1 MKSSPMKPS
10 PAKPGL
16 AVGGPLK
23 RGDRILDKYEVRGLL
38 GKGGHAFV
46 YDCFNAFLAEEVAIK
61 LIPNLEQRGDRLLKR
76 ARGEAQVLYRLNHPN
91 VVRVMDGGE
100 FNGMAY
106 IVMEKLNGISLRQML
121 RQRAPLPVIEALL
134 IALQVAEALE
144 AAHAMNVIHR
154 DLKPDNIFLLAE
166 NHVKVL
172 DFGIAK
178 FLEGSDQTTQRDLI
192 QGTAPYMS
200 PEQAQGLGVT
210 FASDIFQLG
219 TVLYEMIAGVCPCMI
234 GVEDVTLQELVAIQ
248 ITKLPP
254 RLKLQVRGVPDY
266 VDRLVWRA
274 IAKQAQQRFPT
285 MPEFTTAIRNSLE
298 RLDVDLPRERLQRA
312 TALRRSSGRPPP
324 APGAA
329 ESGVVKTTAF
339 ALATP
344 TSTRH
349 TGAPPATHTEP
360 LPVGPP
366 PSVPPRLRQDAARF
380 QHESSQ
386 AGKPKNARPPF
397 ARKAPAPSATAG
409 QSPGVMLLRAMLIG
423 ALAAVPVGLIFGLVR
438 RGQTPAATTMARTA
452 SAPLTASA
460 SAVLLKPTSSL
471 DAHAA
476 PTLGGPGSAPFAA
489 QASAP
494 LATHA
499 STPLATG
506 ESRSNSSAPRGVAA
520 KPAAKSAPRPGVPH
534 ATSGLTQIAPPSSV
548 NTRSPTPPIA
558 PSPHVAPKPI
568 F

>member
-1 MKSSPMKPS
+1 MKASV
-10 PAKPGL
+10 
-16 AVGGPLK
+16 AVNGPLK
-23 RGDRILDKYEVRGLL
+23 RGDQILDKYEVRGLL

-61 LIPNLEQRGDRLLKR
+61 LIPNLEHRGDRLLKR

-121 RQRAPLPVIEALL
+121 RKRASLPVIEALL

-178 FLEGSDQTTQRDLI
+178 FLEGSDPTTQRDLI

-219 TVLYEMIAGVCPCMI
+219 TVLYEMIAGVCPCMV

-248 ITKLPP
+248 ISKLPP
-254 RLKLQVRGVPDY
+254 RLKLLVRGVPDY

-274 IAKQAQQRFPT
+274 IAKQAHQRFTT
-285 MPEFTTAIRNSLE
+285 MPELTAAIRNALE

-312 TALRRSSGRPPP
+312 AAVRRSSSRPA
-324 APGAA
+324 APEVPA
-329 ESGVVKTTAF
+329 ESGVVKTPPI
-339 ALATP
+339 ALSAAT
-344 TSTRH
+344 S
-349 TGAPPATHTEP
+349 APGHTEP
-360 LPVGPP
+360 LPAGPP
-366 PSVPPRLRQDAARF
+366 PSVPPRVRSNVVSLEENPSHAEPRARVPP
-380 QHESSQ
+380 SSL
-386 AGKPKNARPPF
+386 
-397 ARKAPAPSATAG
+397 RKAPSQPAIKAQAPRVVLT
-409 QSPGVMLLRAMLIG
+409 RAMLIG
-423 ALAAVPVGLIFGLVR
+423 ALAAVPVGLAFGLIR
-438 RGQTPAATTMARTA
+438 RRQSAPVVATVATVARPASPMSAAVAPIAASVAALPPITA
-452 SAPLTASA
+452 SSQPAMPSLVAAPPPGAPHPTVIATKATAKSSRPVQAASGLDQGAPL
-460 SAVLLKPTSSL
+460 
-471 DAHAA
+471 
-476 PTLGGPGSAPFAA
+476 
-489 QASAP
+489 
-494 LATHA
+494 
-499 STPLATG
+499 ST
-506 ESRSNSSAPRGVAA
+506 
-520 KPAAKSAPRPGVPH
+520 
-534 ATSGLTQIAPPSSV
+534 ATSV
-548 NTRSPTPPIA
+548 TR
-558 PSPHVAPKPI
+558 HVAPKPI